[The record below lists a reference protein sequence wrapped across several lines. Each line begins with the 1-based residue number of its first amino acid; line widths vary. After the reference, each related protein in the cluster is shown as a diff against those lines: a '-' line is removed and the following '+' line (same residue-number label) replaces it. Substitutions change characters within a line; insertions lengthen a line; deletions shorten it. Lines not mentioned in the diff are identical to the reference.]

1 MMQTFSHLSGKY
13 RRHLIISLSG
23 SILLV
28 GTIFLIS
35 YGFHQNHEKSIR
47 LVAYAFSTQK
57 EVLMEGIV
65 PAFEKAWESETGR
78 DLSIECV
85 FGPSGTLSLQITQGA
100 PADIAIFSNQR
111 HIDWLKFSKV
121 TKKDTNQVVIAST
134 PLVIL
139 TRPGNPSG
147 ITDFADLMQPG
158 ILLIHGDPTS
168 SGVGEWAVL
177 AEYGSAYLD
186 NGDPET
192 AEAQLKDIWK
202 NVRVLGSSAR
212 VSLSLFELGAG
223 DALITYEQDAYLA
236 RDRNIPLEI
245 IMPQSTILAKHYAV
259 IIDQN
264 VTSVERPVVEA
275 FQAFV
280 MSDEGQKIFSRY
292 YYRPS
297 AMESELLPELVR
309 PFTEDDLGGWAQAYD
324 HIIMDFWK
332 KNIEPELTLV
342 PTAALRVIGE

>member
-1 MMQTFSHLSGKY
+1 
-13 RRHLIISLSG
+13 
-23 SILLV
+23 
-28 GTIFLIS
+28 
-35 YGFHQNHEKSIR
+35 
-47 LVAYAFSTQK
+47 
-57 EVLMEGIV
+57 MEGII
-65 PAFEKAWESETGR
+65 PAFEKAWESQTGK
-78 DLSIECV
+78 DLIIECV

-121 TKKDTNQVVIAST
+121 TDQDTDQVMIAST

-139 TRPGNPSG
+139 TRSGNPSG
-147 ITDFADLMQPG
+147 ISDFADLMQPG
-158 ILLIHGDPTS
+158 ILLLHGDPNS

-186 NGDPET
+186 TGNSGT

-202 NVRVLGSSAR
+202 NVRILGSSAR
-212 VSLSLFELGAG
+212 VTLTLFELGAG

-245 IMPQSTILAKHYAV
+245 ITPQSTILAKHYAV
-259 IIDQN
+259 IIDKN

-275 FQAFV
+275 FQDFILSA
-280 MSDEGQKIFSRY
+280 EGQKIFSRF

-297 AMESELLPELVR
+297 AMESELLPELIR

-324 HIIMDFWK
+324 RIIMDYWK
-332 KNIEPELTLV
+332 KKIEPELSLV
-342 PTAALRVIGE
+342 PTAALRVTGE